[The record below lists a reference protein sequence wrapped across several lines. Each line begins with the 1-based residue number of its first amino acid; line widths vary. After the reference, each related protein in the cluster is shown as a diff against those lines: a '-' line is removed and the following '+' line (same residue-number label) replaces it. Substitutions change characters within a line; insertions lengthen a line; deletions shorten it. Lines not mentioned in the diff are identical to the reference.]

1 MPCVAVDAIQRDIGD
16 ERPDAERLTGEIDV
30 QNVPHKAATA
40 IGADE
45 VPRPHDL
52 VPDLRGDA
60 FGILLE
66 ADQFPA
72 KRRLVTQFGKP
83 LPHHSFVEELRY
95 HQKREIRLGRCR
107 PQSVAERRVLKAAVR
122 RLHRRSVR
130 RWSSISPCRS
140 SILTQSTAGSFWRLN
155 ILLTSELQ
163 VPLLCFGP
171 EQKAHSLS
179 ERAPQELSMI
189 RPR

>member
-60 FGILLE
+60 FGILFE

-72 KRRLVTQFGKP
+72 KRRLVTEFGKP
-83 LPHHSFVEELRY
+83 LPHYSFVEELRY

-122 RLHRRSVR
+122 RVLPDRRIQASGRIQAIEDAVILEKLLGSRLPTPTPPAPKR
-130 RWSSISPCRS
+130 R
-140 SILTQSTAGSFWRLN
+140 L
-155 ILLTSELQ
+155 
-163 VPLLCFGP
+163 
-171 EQKAHSLS
+171 
-179 ERAPQELSMI
+179 
-189 RPR
+189 